1 MIVATAIPKITDQF
15 KSLDDVGWYGSAYL
29 ITSCSMYLVFGKLYT
44 LLPIKTTYLV
54 SLSIFELGSLVCA
67 VTPNSLGLILG
78 RAVSGLGAAAI
89 FSGSIIII
97 SRSVPLRH
105 RPLYL
110 GFITAV
116 SGISSVAGPL

>member
-1 MIVATAIPKITDQF
+1 MATAIPTITEQF

-29 ITSCSMYLVFGKLYT
+29 ITSCSMYLIFGKLYA

-54 SLSIFELGSLVCA
+54 SLSIFEIGSLVCA

-78 RAVSGLGAAAI
+78 RAVAGIGAAAI

-97 SRSVPLRH
+97 SRSVPLH
-105 RPLYL
+105 QRPIYM
-110 GFITAV
+110 GFITGV